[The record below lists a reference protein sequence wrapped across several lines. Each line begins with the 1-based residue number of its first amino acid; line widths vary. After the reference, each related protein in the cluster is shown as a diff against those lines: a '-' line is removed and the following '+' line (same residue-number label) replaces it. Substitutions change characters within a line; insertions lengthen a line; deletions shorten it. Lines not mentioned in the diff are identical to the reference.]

1 MCNEYLFILFLIIHV
16 KGDLIEIEIETE
28 YDNICQK
35 PKLYS
40 ITDAI
45 ANLMGSAIDGIKTPG
60 NTPADSDKNF
70 YCFPY
75 EDKPSFYVVPE
86 VLKLRI
92 NPDLDKYGGFYALDQ
107 EFDKTMCTNRKL
119 DYSYWYL
126 CLLFAELKHEGFIC
140 SK

>member
-45 ANLMGSAIDGIKTPG
+45 ANFLANLPEPEPD
-60 NTPADSDKNF
+60 DSDKKY

-107 EFDKTMCTNRKL
+107 KFDKTMCTNRKL